1 MNHCLIGLS
10 SHLKESDSPDSR
22 GGKHLGEHIG
32 AAQQDDGGGRDH
44 DKIYSGNPILNSTAS
59 DALAVRNL
67 LVC

>member
-22 GGKHLGEHIG
+22 GGEHLGEHVG

-44 DKIYSGNPILNSTAS
+44 DKIYSGNLI
-59 DALAVRNL
+59 
-67 LVC
+67 